1 MAGRTLVLAPTQE
14 PVSVDEANAFA
25 RVSTTAEDALMAD
38 LITAARKRCE
48 DYRGQSFATQT
59 WDYFLD
65 YFPRWR
71 DGYTLDGAFTPIGA
85 QFWTGFPDAFGKREM
100 PIILPRPPVQ
110 SVTFVKYTPYNQAP
124 VTMDPATYQVDT
136 MNVLAPRIVPTFDRM
151 WPTDLLQSVNGVN
164 VRFIAGYL
172 PVVPEQISLA
182 IKQLVAYWFY
192 NRDATGTVPESVN
205 QLLSETTGGFT
216 YA

>member
-1 MAGRTLVLAPTQE
+1 MAGRTLVLAPAQE
-14 PVSVDEANAFA
+14 PISVDEANVFC
-25 RVSTTAEDALMAD
+25 RVTTTAEDTLMGD

-48 DYRGQSFATQT
+48 DWRGQSFATQT

-71 DGYTLDGAFTPIGA
+71 DGYTLDGAFTPVGA
-85 QFWTGFPDAFGKREM
+85 QFWTGYPDAFGKREM
-100 PIILPRPPVQ
+100 PIVLPRPPVQ
-110 SVTFVKYTPYNQAP
+110 SVTFVKYTPYNQSP

-136 MNVLAPRIVPTFDRM
+136 SNVLAPRIVPTFDRM

-164 VRFIAGYL
+164 VRFIAGYGA
-172 PVVPEQISLA
+172 VVPEQIGLA
-182 IKQLVAYWFY
+182 IKQLVAYWFK
-192 NRDATGTVPESVN
+192 NRDAMGTVPESVD
-205 QLLSETTGGFT
+205 QLLSDMTGGFT